1 MAIDTRVLTPQV
13 DDTDYL
19 DDYEAGEIAVELDDK
34 EPQEVIAWALD
45 RFRPERIAIC
55 TSFQSDGMAILD
67 MAWRIDPNVRVF
79 TVDTGRMPSETYELM
94 EQVRER
100 YGIKVEVYYPDAA
113 ELERYV
119 YDRGINAFKQS
130 VPLRLRC
137 CEIRKVNPLKNVLT
151 GLDAWFTGLRRD
163 QWASRSNIRK
173 IEIDYDHGGLLK
185 VNPLADWQDE
195 EVWEYIRANDVPYN
209 ALYDKGFTS
218 IGCMP
223 CTRPT
228 KAGEDPRAGRW
239 WWEKNAPKECGIH
252 CPIETGGFEHE
263 AEALLGHEAEK
274 FAHNSSA
281 NKS

>member
-1 MAIDTRVLTPQV
+1 MVLELNHPSV

-45 RFRPERIAIC
+45 RFRAHRIAIC

-67 MAWRIDPNVRVF
+67 MAWRIDPKVRVF
-79 TVDTGRMPSETYELM
+79 TVDTGRMPAETYDLM
-94 EQVRER
+94 ERVRDK
-100 YGIKVEVYYPDAA
+100 YGMQIEVYYPDAK
-113 ELERYV
+113 EISEYV
-119 YDRGINAFKQS
+119 RLYGPNAFYKG
-130 VPLRLRC
+130 VPMRLRC

-185 VNPLADWQDE
+185 VNPLADWMDE
-195 EVWEYIRANDVPYN
+195 EVWEYIKANDVPYN
-209 ALYDKGFTS
+209 ALYDKSYTS

-228 KAGEDPRAGRW
+228 APGEDPRAGRW

-263 AEALLGHEAEK
+263 AEALLGHDAER
-274 FAHNSSA
+274 FAREQ
-281 NKS
+281 KT